1 MAATQRAHRLGV
13 KAGSMKKQRTHR
25 KKIHRIERPVVLPP
39 NHVGKA
45 QDLILD
51 GYAPAQMIED
61 LRKYQAEL
69 EIQNQAL
76 RYSQQEA
83 EGASERFAT
92 LFSNVPLA
100 LMVVDEEGLVMASN
114 AMALRLF
121 QPLENDPPLHF
132 LLPFVSHEH
141 TDAVAS
147 AFINAK
153 QAGTSEVSEVV
164 FLSGSRGTFTGDLHM
179 ARIEN
184 PQDEL
189 AHFICAIIDQGP
201 LLAQRHALLE
211 SASVLRQRNED
222 LLLSENRMAAIINSS
237 LDAILCI
244 DENHCITVF
253 NPAAT
258 ALFECPSEEALGSH
272 LERFLPDVEKALC
285 SGPIEVQARLGEYAA
300 TTLQGKKIFVEISVS
315 LDRRLRNHATSQS
328 PVHAEPEQRKQ
339 TLQQGAIT
347 TIFARDLTAKKEAE
361 AQRVALETQ
370 LRESQKMQAM
380 GTMAGGIA
388 HDFNNIL
395 SAILG
400 NVELA
405 KQDTPADS
413 LALTSLQEIDRAGR
427 RARDLV
433 RQILTFS
440 RNEAPKRIPIQ
451 MAEVVEETA
460 RLVKVALPPSVDFRV
475 VMNKEVEPVL
485 ADATQA
491 EQALLN
497 LCTNAILA
505 VGAEKGTVSIELDT
519 TDLQPPLCGRIGVAP
534 GRYVTV
540 RVSDSGSGMS
550 PATIERIF
558 EPFFTTRQVGQGTG
572 LGLSVVHGI
581 MQTHQGGIDVQSTLG
596 KGSVFTLY
604 FPTTREQP
612 AVTVEQPA
620 AQQIKG
626 NGQRIM
632 YVDDDQ
638 ALVFL
643 IVRALTRKG
652 FIVTAFN
659 DPHEAQDALAANPMD
674 FDLLVTDYN
683 MPGYSGID
691 LLRQAKI
698 IRPSL
703 PVALASGYVT
713 PEMEHSAMQEG
724 ASALIY
730 KPNDV
735 NEMCETMLRLLT
747 EHAVHG
753 SISST

>member
-1 MAATQRAHRLGV
+1 MNTRS
-13 KAGSMKKQRTHR
+13 KR
-25 KKIHRIERPVVLPP
+25 KKFRIIERPALLAAD
-39 NHVGKA
+39 NTRKI
-45 QDLILD
+45 QDVIVD

-69 EIQNQAL
+69 EIQNKAL

-132 LLPFVSHEH
+132 LLPFVSSEH
-141 TDAVAS
+141 TDEVAT
-147 AFINAK
+147 AFTSAK

-164 FLSGSRGTFTGDLHM
+164 FLSGSSGTFTGDLHI

-211 SASVLRQRNED
+211 SAAVLRQRNED

-244 DENHCITVF
+244 DENQCITVF

-258 ALFECPSEEALGSH
+258 ALFECPPEQAVGSR
-272 LERFLPDVEKALC
+272 LERFLPDVENALLI
-285 SGPIEVQARLGEYAA
+285 GQVEVQARLGEYAA
-300 TTLQGKKIFVEISVS
+300 TTLKGKKIFVEISVS
-315 LDRRLRNHATSQS
+315 LDRRLRNQIPLGNTDT
-328 PVHAEPEQRKQ
+328 EQRQ
-339 TLQQGAIT
+339 HPVPQGAIT
-347 TIFARDLTAKKEAE
+347 TIFARDLTAKKQAE

-370 LRESQKMQAM
+370 LRESQKMQAV

-400 NVELA
+400 NVDLA
-405 KQDTPADS
+405 KQDTPDDS
-413 LALTSLQEIDRAGR
+413 PALTSLQEIDRAGR

-440 RNEAPKRIPIQ
+440 RNEPPKRMAIQ
-451 MAEVVEETA
+451 LSEVVEETA

-475 VMNKEVEPVL
+475 VLHQHTEPVL

-505 VGAEKGTVSIELDT
+505 VGQDKGSVCMELDA
-519 TDLQPPLCGRIGVAP
+519 TDMEQPLCGRIGLAP
-534 GRYVTV
+534 GRYVKV
-540 RVSDSGSGMS
+540 KVSDTGNGMS
-550 PATIERIF
+550 PSTLERIF

-612 AVTVEQPA
+612 LAPPDPVAPIQVQG
-620 AQQIKG
+620 KG
-626 NGQRIM
+626 RRVM

-652 FIVTAFN
+652 FVVTAFN
-659 DPHEAQDALAANPMD
+659 DPHEAQAALAANPFA

-698 IRPSL
+698 IRPNL

-713 PEMEHSAMQEG
+713 PEMEQSAMQEG

-735 NEMCETMLRLLT
+735 NEMCETLQRLLT
-747 EHAVHG
+747 EQDAANP
-753 SISST
+753 